1 MTDELDELARIIR
14 YYTGINISS
23 EPDFESELWLFL
35 NKLESLKDQECTK
48 AQLQLLER
56 LKLPSIGTIDVPDDG
71 IFKIARPKGSKPSI
85 YEDMYRY
92 HQKNIDQLIAELSNK
107 ENK

>member
-48 AQLQLLER
+48 ARIDE
-56 LKLPSIGTIDVPDDG
+56 LKQIEP
-71 IFKIARPKGSKPSI
+71 PKQFEDYASLMGSEHCTVCGFNAIKFREHI
-85 YEDMYRY
+85 TDR
-92 HQKNIDQLIAELSNK
+92 IAELSNK